1 MIRLPAARAAAAGL
15 SLALI
20 AGCTDS
26 DLRRLRFG
34 RTAIVLGDFD
44 TVEQLIQEI
53 ANDTTVEIELHRYD
67 GYTDGPHWET
77 NFGDD
82 EARPGIQVE
91 DLVRADVT
99 EGLDQFQTT
108 FFSCG
113 MRGVGAHVY
122 NGVGEDNHL
131 VLDGTVVENV
141 VDAARRGNSLYFS
154 DWTYDLLE
162 AAWPEMVD
170 WVGEDEDLDAAQRGR
185 PGEVSARVVSEAL
198 AEAMEVPV
206 GAEIEL
212 VFNQGGWAVP
222 EAVADEVEVLVEGE
236 VQWDDADGGAAP
248 ITSTVPLVLAFPH
261 GDGKVV
267 FTAFHNEAQIT
278 DDARDV
284 LRYELGQLAQ

>member
-1 MIRLPAARAAAAGL
+1 MRVLAAA
-15 SLALI
+15 LAAACLT
-20 AGCTDS
+20 GCTDQ

-34 RTAIVLGDFD
+34 RTALVMGDFD

-53 ANDTTVEIELHRYD
+53 ANDTTVEIELHSYD
-67 GYTDGPHWET
+67 GYIDGPHWES
-77 NFGDD
+77 NFGED
-82 EARPGIQVE
+82 EPRPSLQVE

-113 MRGVGAHVY
+113 MRGVGDHVY

-131 VLDGTVVENV
+131 VLDATAVANV
-141 VDAARRGNSLYFS
+141 QDAARRGNALYFS

-162 AAWPEMVD
+162 AAWPDAVD
-170 WVGEDEDLDAAQRGR
+170 WIGEEGELDAAQRGL
-185 PGEVSARVVSEAL
+185 PGEVSARVVSAEL
-198 AEAMEVPV
+198 AEAMAVPE
-206 GAEIEL
+206 GSEIEL

-222 EAVADEVEVLVEGE
+222 EAVGDGVEVLVEGT
-236 VQWDDADGGAAP
+236 VQWDDPDGGSAP
-248 ITSTVPLVLAFPH
+248 ITGTVPLVLAFPA

-267 FTAFHNEAQIT
+267 FTAFHNEAQVT

-284 LRYELGQLAQ
+284 LRYELGQLAR